1 MNCSNSETWIP
12 NCKLLASEVPFV
24 TLKINIRTSC
34 QSERQWE
41 KGTKATQPTLFFVK
55 CFEGKLLRNTG
66 VYNLGQCNE
75 TRESRDSLEVKGRP
89 AGNSI
94 RELKHTTHKLVRET
108 YSQLPIYKQ
117 TERGPVPRE
126 VCKNLTFKQRK
137 ASRGRLT
144 CRLLRVVLIFKRR
157 LLEVIMKKKIPF
169 IFIKENNEHNLN
181 KIKVNGRY

>member
-24 TLKINIRTSC
+24 SLKINMRTSC

-41 KGTKATQPTLFFVK
+41 KGTRATQPTLFFVK

-66 VYNLGQCNE
+66 VYNLGDCNE
-75 TRESRDSLEVKGRP
+75 RRKIRGSLEVKGRP
-89 AGNSI
+89 AGNSNG
-94 RELKHTTHKLVRET
+94 ELKHDTHKLVRET

-126 VCKNLTFKQRK
+126 VCKNLTFEQRK

-144 CRLLRVVLIFKRR
+144 CRLLRVVLIFKRK
-157 LLEVIMKKKIPF
+157 LFEVIMEKKILF
-169 IFIKENNEHNLN
+169 IFIKENNELNLN
-181 KIKVNGRY
+181 KIMVCGRY